1 MIAFPNQWH
10 ASKIKKF
17 LVDIGNAQWVDS
29 GIDNNQDAFELYE
42 HLINRTKDNDGTPD
56 SSVCKSLIT

>member
-29 GIDNNQDAFELYE
+29 GIDTNQDAFELYE
-42 HLINRTKDNDGTPD
+42 HLINRTKDKDRTPD
-56 SSVCKSLIT
+56 S